1 MGSMELRVRLRAIYI
16 YSWKVRLQIKSESGV
31 HNLQSNFVPFSPHQP
46 RSTTWV
52 TWVEETTAIN
62 NRINIINNI
71 HNIHPIK

>member
-1 MGSMELRVRLRAIYI
+1 MGNMELRVRLRAIYI

-52 TWVEETTAIN
+52 EETTAIN